1 MSSGA
6 AQSSRPPV
14 TEIRSKQN
22 KRYELHNTLKDIYLW
37 RRKSLSMAVLVVA
50 TATWVLLELYQFN
63 LVSVASWLAISVLA
77 TLFIWGNILRLL
89 GKEAARLPGM
99 EVSEGTAIEVAYSIK
114 ECVEEGVRWMFRV
127 SAERPWFVFA
137 GTAAGL
143 WVLSLIGSVSDL
155 LTLLYLGIIEGMT
168 LPVIN
173 AKYEYKLSEYW
184 DRVRGQG
191 RRLYNTIDEKLVMG
205 KMKNKVVGETKVE

>member
-22 KRYELHNTLKDIYLW
+22 KRYDLQNTLKDIYLW
-37 RRKSLSMAVLVVA
+37 RRKSLSMTVLVVA
-50 TATWVLLELYQFN
+50 TATWALLEVYQFN
-63 LVSVASWLAISVLA
+63 FVSVASWLAISVLA

-89 GKEAARLPGM
+89 GKEAAARLPGM

-137 GTAAGL
+137 GTAAGI
-143 WVLSLIGSVSDL
+143 IG
-155 LTLLYLGIIEGMT
+155 GMT
-168 LPVIN
+168 LAVIY
-173 AKYEYKLSEYW
+173 AKYEDKLSVYW
-184 DRVRGQG
+184 DRVRGQC
-191 RRLYNTIDEKLVMG
+191 RRLYNTIDEKLVVG
-205 KMKNKVVGETKVE
+205 KMKDKAVGETKEKKVE